1 MNYLMVILTHK
12 FADRYICD
20 DSIIAA
26 SFVEKGSQT
35 EKSAEMTAF
44 SLSFSELGKFQ
55 LMLRVYLTHFNVY
68 LYAHPYLPVFSL

>member
-26 SFVEKGSQT
+26 SFVEKG
-35 EKSAEMTAF
+35 
-44 SLSFSELGKFQ
+44 ELIKRKKGYT
-55 LMLRVYLTHFNVY
+55 LIV
-68 LYAHPYLPVFSL
+68 

>member
-35 EKSAEMTAF
+35 GQAISNDGFFFVLQWVMEISINA
-44 SLSFSELGKFQ
+44 
-55 LMLRVYLTHFNVY
+55 
-68 LYAHPYLPVFSL
+68 